1 VYHITENGVEHH
13 FESDYGM
20 DMLQTAWQ
28 IRMYLRGDSE
38 KKPENFAAVFNDAI
52 PIDAQRFDE
61 HVGELLDDSKNIAGA
76 FDIDFDKQEVS
87 GVHRFDGWKTYSMK
101 DISAAAY
108 QAYRKEYR
116 PWDERWR
123 AFLERLD
130 GREITAGHEPLQTQ
144 TL

>member
-1 VYHITENGVEHH
+1 
-13 FESDYGM
+13 
-20 DMLQTAWQ
+20 
-28 IRMYLRGDSE
+28 
-38 KKPENFAAVFNDAI
+38 
-52 PIDAQRFDE
+52 
-61 HVGELLDDSKNIAGA
+61 
-76 FDIDFDKQEVS
+76 
-87 GVHRFDGWKTYSMK
+87 MK